1 VAQRYCTN
9 CGEEYREGQR
19 FCGNCGRAVGEDAP
33 PIPPEPGRIETPS
46 QPVPPPPQTGGTGAP
61 SPPQQGGAQP
71 QEQRRPFGRVLLGCL
86 GVFVV
91 VVLIGSCL
99 AALGGSGGQDAANAP
114 VEERERGA
122 GQEEAGEGSQGQQ
135 EPEPAPVPEPEP
147 PPEPQPITLSGQGSQ
162 ATDFFELEEG
172 LSIFEMSYQGR
183 SNFVVTL
190 LNEQGR
196 EVGYALGN
204 EIGSGKVSNPLRI
217 ARAGRHVLDVDSD
230 GPWQITVRQPR
241 PADAPEITSFSGENN
256 TATKL
261 FSLSSGLKRV
271 NATYDGGGNFVVTM
285 LDSEGHETAYA
296 LVNEIGRGTYSTTVT
311 VPRDGF
317 YLFAVEADGPW
328 SLQIE

>member
-1 VAQRYCTN
+1 MPT
-9 CGEEYREGQR
+9 
-19 FCGNCGRAVGEDAP
+19 
-33 PIPPEPGRIETPS
+33 PEADVS
-46 QPVPPPPQTGGTGAP
+46 VPPPPLTGETGPP
-61 SPPQQGGAQP
+61 SPPQQAGTQP
-71 QEQRRPFGRVLLGCL
+71 QEHRRPVGRVLLGCL

-91 VVLIGSCL
+91 VVLVGSCL
-99 AALGGSGGQDAANAP
+99 AALGGGGQDAANAP

-122 GQEEAGEGSQGQQ
+122 GQEEAAEEGDQGQQ
-135 EPEPAPVPEPEP
+135 EPEP

-183 SNFVVTL
+183 ANFVVTL

-196 EVGYALGN
+196 EVGFALGN

-217 ARAGRHVLDVDSD
+217 ARAGRYVLDVDSD

-241 PADAPEITSFSGENN
+241 PADVPEKTSFSGENN
-256 TATKL
+256 TATNL

-285 LDSEGHETAYA
+285 LDSEGHETEFA
-296 LVNEIGRGTYSTTVT
+296 LINEIGRGQYSTTMT
-311 VPRDGF
+311 VPQDGI